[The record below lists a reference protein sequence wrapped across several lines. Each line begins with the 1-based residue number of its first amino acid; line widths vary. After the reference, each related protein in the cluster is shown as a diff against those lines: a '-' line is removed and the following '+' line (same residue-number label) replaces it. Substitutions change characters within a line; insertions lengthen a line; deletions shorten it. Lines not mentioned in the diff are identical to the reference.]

1 MVLEIIVGGLFFA
14 HSPGYRGAMCRL
26 SLSLLG
32 GRKRVRKGPIF
43 KGEMVPDKS
52 GRNYLQWKS
61 LYVLGINAR
70 VYGKWPAMNVL
81 WVFVM
86 QWGSKVCISIIC
98 DRYRTCNVVRNWP
111 GQKWSHNIK
120 KWEQTFTHYIRPPH
134 KRPEGWYCCNKRFI
148 GAIG

>member
-14 HSPGYRGAMCRL
+14 HLPGCRGTMCRL

-52 GRNYLQWKS
+52 GRNYLQWKI
-61 LYVLGINAR
+61 LNVLGINAR
-70 VYGKWPAMNVL
+70 VFGKWPARNVL
-81 WVFVM
+81 GVFAM

-98 DRYRTCNVVRNWP
+98 DRYRTCNIARNRP
-111 GQKWSHNIK
+111 GQKWSHLEKNGNKLSLI
-120 KWEQTFTHYIRPPH
+120 TFGPH
-134 KRPEGWYCCNKRFI
+134 INAQRVDIVGINVL
-148 GAIG
+148 